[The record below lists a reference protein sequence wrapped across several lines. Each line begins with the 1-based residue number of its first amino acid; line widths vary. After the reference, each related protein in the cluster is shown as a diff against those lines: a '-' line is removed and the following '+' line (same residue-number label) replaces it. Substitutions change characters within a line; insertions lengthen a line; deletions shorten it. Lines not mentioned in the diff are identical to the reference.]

1 MQTHTLTYQY
11 AQVSLAI
18 TQMRVVKRLHIAK
31 LTPTMVYI
39 FVGYFDVTYV
49 LLVTYQEEI
58 SIWLAKL
65 VRDVSE
71 VCGVGMS
78 SLLLVE
84 KEGKRKRVMCVCVGG
99 GGWSTTDQ
107 LVVIGNNAE
116 TAVRLPRSSDTL
128 HIIIQAMCIAI
139 KTRQFLPNS
148 ATVEYHN
155 CS

>member
-1 MQTHTLTYQY
+1 M
-11 AQVSLAI
+11 
-18 TQMRVVKRLHIAK
+18 
-31 LTPTMVYI
+31 
-39 FVGYFDVTYV
+39 

-84 KEGKRKRVMCVCVGG
+84 KEGKRRRVMCVCVWGG
-99 GGWSTTDQ
+99 GRGWSTTDQ
-107 LVVIGNNAE
+107 LVVIGNNEE
-116 TAVRLPRSSDTL
+116 TAVRLPRTSNTL

-139 KTRQFLPNS
+139 KTQQFLPDS